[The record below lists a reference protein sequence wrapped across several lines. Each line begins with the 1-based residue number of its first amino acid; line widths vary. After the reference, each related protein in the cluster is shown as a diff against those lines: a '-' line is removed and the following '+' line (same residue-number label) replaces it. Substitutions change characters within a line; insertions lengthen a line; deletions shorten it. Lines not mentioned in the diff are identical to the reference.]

1 MRRCKNKMCETN
13 MKDKEDDEKTL
24 KLKTL
29 VGKRSGLYRKL
40 WKIRDIL
47 PGAFSRREALCGK
60 ANCVCRRE
68 GKRHRVNQYSY
79 KIEEK
84 QVTKSIPDE
93 YARKVQL
100 QVLARKEFKKLVKQI
115 YEINLEILFE
125 QLERS
130 KKQKKKKRGKK

>member
-1 MRRCKNKMCETN
+1 MCKMKTN
-13 MKDKEDDEKTL
+13 MTDEDEKA
-24 KLKTL
+24 L
-29 VGKRSGLYRKL
+29 VGKRSALYRRL

-47 PGAFSRREALCGK
+47 PGAFSRRNALCGK

-79 KIEEK
+79 KIGEK

-100 QVLARKEFKKLVKQI
+100 QVLANKEFKKIVKHI
-115 YEINLEILFE
+115 YEINLEILFV
-125 QLERS
+125 QLARN
-130 KKQKKKKRGKK
+130 KKQKKKGKE